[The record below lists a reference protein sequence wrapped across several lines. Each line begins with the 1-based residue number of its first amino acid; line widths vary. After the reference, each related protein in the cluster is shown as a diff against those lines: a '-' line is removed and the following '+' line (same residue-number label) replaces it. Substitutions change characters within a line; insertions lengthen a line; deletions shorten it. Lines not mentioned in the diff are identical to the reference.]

1 MPQNLSKVDLNFSK
15 NSDKLRKP
23 RKSAS
28 MEKKLFLG
36 NEAVA
41 WAIYHSGAYGTSY
54 PGTPASE
61 IQETLIRLY
70 KKHSQANNLAR
81 WSINEKVALE
91 RGIGLSFAGRRV
103 AVSFKHVG
111 LNVALDP
118 FMSAAIVGT
127 LGLVVISADDPGMH
141 SSQNEQD
148 SRVLADFAYV
158 FCFEP
163 SNSQEA
169 YEMTKKAFE
178 ISEELEQPV
187 MVRMVTRTSHV
198 RGNLILEDKV
208 EEVYQRKVVKNPQK
222 WVVLPAFARPNYQKL
237 LEKKLPLQQK
247 LSEESDFNQLVLR
260 GKKLGIIACGNAFN
274 YVMENDDQKFSY
286 LKIGTYPLPLQKI
299 KKLTEFVEQLAVVE
313 EGYPF
318 VEKQLPLILN
328 KERKIQGRLNHTVPG
343 FGELNADSMAKLFG
357 NKKISQLKKT
367 PVRPPAL
374 CKGCPHDDTFYAIE
388 DALEGKEYYAFSD
401 IGCYT
406 LGLLKPHHIGDVV
419 ICMGASISTAIG
431 ASEAG
436 LKNVMAVIGD
446 STFTHSGL
454 TGLTEAAYNNSSI
467 TLVILD
473 NCGTAMTGGQPTLT
487 PDQSLEK
494 IVTGLGVNPEHLK
507 VIVPLRKN
515 RKLNS
520 QIIQKEI
527 EYPGLSVIIA
537 RRACVQLKKESDA

>member
-1 MPQNLSKVDLNFSK
+1 
-15 NSDKLRKP
+15 
-23 RKSAS
+23 
-28 MEKKLFLG
+28 MEKKLLLG
-36 NEAVA
+36 NEAIA
-41 WAIYHSGAYGTSY
+41 YAIYHSGAYGTSY
-54 PGTPASE
+54 PGTPATE

-70 KKHSQANNLAR
+70 KKHPEANNLAR

-91 RGIGLSFAGRRV
+91 RAIGLSFAGRRV

-127 LGLVVISADDPGMH
+127 PGLVVISADDPGMH

-148 SRVLADFAYV
+148 SRVLADFALT
-158 FCFEP
+158 FCLEP

-169 YEMTKKAFE
+169 YDMTKKAFE
-178 ISEELEQPV
+178 ISEELELQV

-198 RGNLILEDKV
+198 RGNVTLGEKAEKIH
-208 EEVYQRKVVKNPQK
+208 QRDIIRDPKK

-237 LEKKLPLQQK
+237 LEKKLPLQKK
-247 LSEESDFNQLVLR
+247 LTEESEFNQLVLR
-260 GKKLGIIACGNAFN
+260 GKKRGIIACGNAFN
-274 YVMENDDQKFSY
+274 YVMEHDDKDFSY
-286 LKIGTYPLPLQKI
+286 LKIGTYPAPVEKI
-299 KKLTEFVEQLAVVE
+299 KKLADHVEQLVVVE

-318 VEKQLPLILN
+318 VERQLPAILYN
-328 KERKIQGRLNHTVPG
+328 QRPIAGKLDGTVPRA
-343 FGELNADSMAKLFG
+343 GELQPSSLFNLFDG
-357 NKKISQLKKT
+357 KKPAQPPKV

-374 CKGCPHDDTFYAIE
+374 CKGCPHDDTFYAME

-419 ICMGASISTAIG
+419 VCMGASISGGIG
-431 ASEAG
+431 AAEAG
-436 LKNVMAVIGD
+436 LKNVVAVIGD

-454 TGLTEAAYNNSSI
+454 TGLAEAANHNTNL
-467 TLVILD
+467 TLFILD

-487 PDQSLEK
+487 PDQTLEK
-494 IVTGLGVNPEHLK
+494 MVTGLGVSPQHLK
-507 VIVPLRKN
+507 VITPLRRY
-515 RKLNS
+515 RKENAEL
-520 QIIQKEI
+520 IQKEI

-537 RRACVQLKKESDA
+537 RRACVELKKDTND